1 MLHFPGTTPEKF
13 IQKDS
18 TGKSPYDQFRERL
31 ATSLNT
37 DKENVEMISVLSPKT
52 DYTDV
57 RFSAHGSPYYSP
69 TKMNGVIMKNK
80 SGVSNIKLSC

>member
-18 TGKSPYDQFRERL
+18 TGKSPYDKFCERL

-52 DYTDV
+52 NYTDL

-69 TKMNGVIMKNK
+69 TKMNGVIMKNM

>member
-1 MLHFPGTTPEKF
+1 MHFPGTTPEKF

-18 TGKSPYDQFRERL
+18 TGKSPYDKFRERL
-31 ATSLNT
+31 ATILNT
-37 DKENVEMISVLSPKT
+37 DKENAKMISVLSPKT
-52 DYTDV
+52 DYTDL

-80 SGVSNIKLSC
+80 SEVSNIKLSC